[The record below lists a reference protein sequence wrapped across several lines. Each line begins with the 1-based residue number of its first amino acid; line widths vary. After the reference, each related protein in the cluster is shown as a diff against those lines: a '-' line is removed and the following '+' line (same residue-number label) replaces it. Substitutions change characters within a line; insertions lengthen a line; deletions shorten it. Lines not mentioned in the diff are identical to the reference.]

1 MGSSIISLGLGLGGG
16 KAATA
21 SGGASG
27 GGGVFSNALSAA
39 FDGTDDTIDCSI
51 ATSLLASDF
60 TTSIWVKFPQD
71 AADADGAIFAQ
82 NYNASGKVGWRL
94 YFNSTNGAGRGDL
107 GVWVTSGASPQ
118 TYDEVINEVSLDLGD
133 QTWNHLAWGRS
144 SGTHFLYHNGSSVS
158 VSRGYNTFDSSSSS
172 FSDTSPAFKIFAN
185 VSSGDPVFAEGSCD
199 EVAIWDSALTS
210 AQITNIYKGEA
221 SGGSGGTNG
230 TAGDLATFSPEIWWR
245 MGDGTGDNN
254 SSGGSPANGGA
265 IGTIVNQGSSGSSNA
280 TGANGVTFSN
290 SIPEG

>member
-82 NYNASGKVGWRL
+82 NYNASGKVGFTLTLR
-94 YFNSTNGAGRGDL
+94 TGQVA
-107 GVWVTSGASPQ
+107 VT
-118 TYDEVINEVSLDLGD
+118 
-133 QTWNHLAWGRS
+133 
-144 SGTHFLYHNGSSVS
+144 
-158 VSRGYNTFDSSSSS
+158 
-172 FSDTSPAFKIFAN
+172 
-185 VSSGDPVFAEGSCD
+185 
-199 EVAIWDSALTS
+199 
-210 AQITNIYKGEA
+210 
-221 SGGSGGTNG
+221 
-230 TAGDLATFSPEIWWR
+230 
-245 MGDGTGDNN
+245 
-254 SSGGSPANGGA
+254 
-265 IGTIVNQGSSGSSNA
+265 
-280 TGANGVTFSN
+280 
-290 SIPEG
+290 